1 MRMKRYAERTASRW
15 QKGLFPVLFCLL
27 LLLSAC
33 NIEITAGGS
42 TLLASPTA
50 VLSNG
55 AQQGLQVFVEPDAG
69 EGVITNAINGAHR
82 SVWLELYLLTNRNVI
97 NALEEAANRGLD
109 VRVMLETHPYGGGS
123 LSPTE
128 TMDRLSAAGV
138 KVKATSPAFALT
150 HEKGMIIDGTTAYI
164 MTCNLTNAALG
175 VGSTKNREY
184 GIIDTNPPDVKAVSD
199 IFEADWNRTQ
209 VSLSNPNL
217 VVSPINSRSVLES
230 LIKGAQKSLLIEA
243 EELIDDTIEQDLA
256 AAAQRGV
263 TVQVIL
269 PYQSSSSDSN
279 HSGIMAI
286 KRGGAQVREDKQ
298 LYMHAKLMIV
308 DGEKAFVGSENFSSQ
323 SLDHN
328 RELGIVLSDQHIL
341 SVLQQTFSKDWNS
354 SRSV

>member
-1 MRMKRYAERTASRW
+1 MKRYAERTASLW
-15 QKGLFPVLFCLL
+15 QKSLFLAFFCLC

-33 NIEITAGGS
+33 NIDITAGGS

-50 VLSNG
+50 ALTNG
-55 AQQGLQVFVEPDAG
+55 VQQGLQVFVEPDAG

-128 TMDRLSAAGV
+128 TMDRLRAAGV
-138 KVKATSPAFALT
+138 QVKATSPAFALT
-150 HEKGMIIDGTTAYI
+150 HEKGMVIDGTTAYI

-184 GIIDTNPPDVKAVSD
+184 GIIDTNPADVKAVSD

-209 VSLSNPNL
+209 VSLTNPNL
-217 VVSPINSRSVLES
+217 VVSPINSRSVFES
-230 LIKGAQKSLLIEA
+230 LIKGAHKSLLIEA
-243 EELIDDTIEQDLA
+243 EELIDDSIERDLA

-298 LYMHAKLMIV
+298 LYMHAKIIIV

-323 SLDHN
+323 SLDRN

-341 SVLQQTFSKDWNS
+341 SVLQQTFAKDWNS

>member
-1 MRMKRYAERTASRW
+1 MRMKRYAERTTSLW
-15 QKGLFPVLFCLL
+15 QKGLAPLLFCLL

-33 NIEITAGGS
+33 NVDITAGGS

-50 VLSNG
+50 AVGSG

-69 EGVITNAINGAHR
+69 ERVITNAINSAHR

-184 GIIDTNPPDVKAVSD
+184 GIIDTNPADVKAVSD

-230 LIKGAQKSLLIEA
+230 LIKGAHKSLLIEA
-243 EELIDDTIEQDLA
+243 EELIDDSIEHELA

-279 HSGIMAI
+279 RSGIKTI
-286 KRGGAQVREDKQ
+286 KQGGAQVREDKQ
-298 LYMHAKLMIV
+298 LYMHAKMMIV

-328 RELGIVLSDQHIL
+328 RELGIVLSDQHII
-341 SVLQQTFSKDWNS
+341 SVLQQTFAADWGV